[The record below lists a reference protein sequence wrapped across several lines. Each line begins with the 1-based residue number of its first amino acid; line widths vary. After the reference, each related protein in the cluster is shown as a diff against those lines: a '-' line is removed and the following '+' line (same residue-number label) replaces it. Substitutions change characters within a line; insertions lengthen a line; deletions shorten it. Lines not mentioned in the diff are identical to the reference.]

1 MSKPQLKYLII
12 LGVLVGCLSALPF
25 VRSTTTAAR
34 VNPGTSSNVDA
45 ARADLNK
52 AKAAMKAAPSKQSS
66 VEVGAKVKAYN
77 AAVAARVAELRSQLN
92 QISNQL
98 DPISGSAMRDYAA
111 RTNKPGQD
119 ALVAQYTSL
128 KAELDK
134 LVSPLSPGAPP
145 STNETEPN
153 NTSGTANPLN
163 LSQGC
168 TAVTGAISPGGDLDY
183 YSFSAPAG
191 SQVWAFVDT
200 GGTPAPDANSDD
212 SFLTLFDTN
221 GSTPLETDDDDGTG
235 TGCDASIESTL
246 SSAIAGKTLAG
257 GTYFLQ
263 VRAFGASDIIHPY
276 RLFVV
281 VSTASSAE
289 TEANNTFGTANP
301 IVTTT
306 SPIGVKTGQISPAG
320 DVDFYSV
327 QAQAGNVIYVNT
339 DCDPEANGGTDLV
352 VDVID
357 TDGTTVL
364 LSIDNSITAVRA
376 AEASCITAVKNG
388 TYYVRVSH
396 FSAAG
401 TGTYALM
408 VAACGGGPTGCQQ
421 QSITAVLGMGP
432 IHGQQTGRLFRDGI
446 TSSCDFTKTC
456 SVFTNTGL
464 RTFDAYTYKNNS
476 PAPACI
482 RVDFESN
489 CGTANGI
496 QSAAYLNSFN
506 PNDLCPVNMNY
517 LGDFGF
523 SLIFSTASYSFTV
536 PAGATFVV
544 VFSENDPG
552 AGCPSYTFTVSGL
565 TCFDVC
571 IQDDVN
577 PKRFLLFNSS
587 SGDYE
592 FHDCSKNIVVTG
604 HGTVSSFFCKTALKG
619 SGTGNNVTAAINP
632 CTKAGEATINL
643 AIGPPP
649 VKTITI
655 KDTNITNNSCSCSP

>member
-1 MSKPQLKYLII
+1 MRTSRPQLKHLIL
-12 LGVLVGCLSALPF
+12 LGVLMVCLSALPF
-25 VRSTTTAAR
+25 VKTTPTAAR
-34 VNPGTSSNVDA
+34 VNPSASSDLDA
-45 ARADLNK
+45 ARAALNK
-52 AKAAMKAAPSKQSS
+52 ARAAMKAAPSKQSS
-66 VEVGAKVKAYN
+66 IEVGAKFKAYN
-77 AAVAARVAELRSQLN
+77 VAVAARVAELRSQLS

-98 DPISGSAMRDYAA
+98 DPVSGSSMRDYAA

-119 ALVAQYTSL
+119 ALVAQFTSL

-145 STNETEPN
+145 SATETEPN

-168 TAVTGAISPGGDLDY
+168 TAVTGAINPGGDLDY

-212 SFLTLFDTN
+212 SFLTLFNTD
-221 GSTPLETDDDDGTG
+221 GVTPIETDDDDGTG

-246 SSAIAGKTLAG
+246 SSAIAGRTLAG

-289 TEANNTFGTANP
+289 VEANNTSGTANS
-301 IVTTT
+301 IVTLA
-306 SPIGVKTGQISPAG
+306 SPIGVRTGQISPAG

-364 LSIDNSITAVRA
+364 LSIDNSITATRA

-408 VAACGGGPTGCQQ
+408 VAACGGGPAGCQQ
-421 QSITAVLGMGP
+421 QSITATLGTGP

-446 TSSCDFTKTC
+446 TSSCDLVKTC
-456 SVFTNTGL
+456 SIFTATGL
-464 RTFDAYTYKNNS
+464 RTFDAYTFKNGSN
-476 PAPACI
+476 APACI

-496 QSAAYLNSFN
+496 QSAAYLGSFD
-506 PNDLCPVNMNY
+506 PNNICTNY
-517 LGDFGF
+517 IGDFGF
-523 SLIFSTASYSFTV
+523 SQIFSTGSYSFTV

-544 VFSENDPG
+544 VFNENDPG

-565 TCFDVC
+565 SCFDVC
-571 IQDDVN
+571 IQDDLN
-577 PKRFLLFNSS
+577 PRRFLLFNSS

-604 HGTVSSFFCKTALKG
+604 HGTVSSFFCKTMLKG
-619 SGTGNNVTAAINP
+619 SGPGNTVSASINP

-643 AIGPPP
+643 SIGPPP

-655 KDTNITNNSCSCSP
+655 KDSNITNNTCSCTP